1 MFTDRK
7 AISERCHFPPD
18 GSVGLGP
25 FISSSGLP
33 FPVQKCLRLAFEE
46 VGLGVLHRGA
56 IGGVA
61 WGPPSEKE
69 GGGGERGGRPAEAA
83 GVVGSWLY

>member
-1 MFTDRK
+1 M
-7 AISERCHFPPD
+7 
-18 GSVGLGP
+18 
-25 FISSSGLP
+25 
-33 FPVQKCLRLAFEE
+33 
-46 VGLGVLHRGA
+46 GLGVLHRGA